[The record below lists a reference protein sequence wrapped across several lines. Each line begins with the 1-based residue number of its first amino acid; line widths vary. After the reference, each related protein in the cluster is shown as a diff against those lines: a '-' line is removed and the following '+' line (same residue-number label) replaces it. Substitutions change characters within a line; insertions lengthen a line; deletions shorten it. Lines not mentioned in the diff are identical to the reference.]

1 MLYLNFVFIL
11 MNFIAPSQDKEQFKN
26 MLDRDERRFKKADSD
41 SNGKMTLLEFSA
53 FLHPE
58 NHDEMKNLV
67 VEETLEDI
75 DKDKDG
81 SISLEEYIGKRIEVY
96 HLSC

>member
-1 MLYLNFVFIL
+1 MEHFKDML
-11 MNFIAPSQDKEQFKN
+11 A
-26 MLDRDERRFKKADSD
+26 RDERRFKKADVDGNNALS
-41 SNGKMTLLEFSA
+41 TEEFGA

-58 NHDEMKNLV
+58 NNEHMKDLV

-81 SISLEEYIGKRIEVY
+81 FITLDEYIGRASY
-96 HLSC
+96 SF